1 MSSFETA
8 PEAVMLPVD
17 EVVNLHNL
25 VMGGIR
31 QQQILRGRKV
41 KYEVFP
47 REYRFCMLD
56 LHNDMPADNT
66 GSVDTYLSVRL
77 AKPRSRYWSML
88 VSFLEGKNTV
98 ADANSNA
105 RTVYRMDWTP
115 KAALGITWSTDIV
128 ATSDSSALIKQIPK
142 EMIDVSLPV
151 GSSVRRQ
158 APVQYMFPDDI
169 FSIRSRVSEIS
180 EAVMFTDQVQDLN
193 GYLEPSFRQ

>member
-1 MSSFETA
+1 MYKFETA
-8 PEAVMLPVD
+8 PEAVMLPVV

-31 QQQILRGRKV
+31 QQQILRGRRV
-41 KYEVFP
+41 RYEVFP
-47 REYRFCMLD
+47 REYSFCMLD
-56 LHNDMPADNT
+56 RNDDTPSDNT

-115 KAALGITWSTDIV
+115 RAALGITWSTEIMSTND
-128 ATSDSSALIKQIPK
+128 SDALLRQIPK
-142 EMIDVSLPV
+142 TMIGASLPD
-151 GSSVRRQ
+151 GSSVCRSSLVR
-158 APVQYMFPDDI
+158 YMLPDDV
-169 FSIRSRVSEIS
+169 SSARSRVSEIS
-180 EAVMFTDQVQDLN
+180 EAVMFTDRVQDLN
-193 GYLEPSFRQ
+193 GYLDPSFRQ